1 MSLTQCW
8 SLFLSRSLIM
18 GLCPSKTPLVSIVI
32 PVFNVEKYL
41 RKCLDSLLQQTLHD
55 IEIVCVNDCST
66 DTSREILSHY
76 AQLDERI
83 CIIDLPENRKQGG
96 ARNAGI
102 RHSHAPFITFVDS
115 DDWIEPTMCECLYA
129 NALAHDADWV
139 CSDYFVYNSPDDCQR
154 QLNGHPSWF
163 DLPRD
168 ERNKSF
174 LLGNIRY
181 VSALYSRSLFVDND
195 LFFPEHLQYEDNAVV
210 TALYLASRKAVKVD
224 AAFYYYRCNNT
235 STTRSLNNYRFFD
248 RLETSRLFLDNMRRL
263 GFFARYQA
271 EVEFRFIQLFY
282 VNTVMVALS
291 QFVPPERAY
300 IERVAREMQQLM
312 PRFRQNPYYR
322 KRVSWRTRFLLSV
335 ISLHTGAAAVNAY
348 PARTSCP
355 SQASRYYST
364 PSKRPK
370 TPVYSKMSWSRRT
383 MKRYEASPSA
393 PEPPSPSFARLPR
406 QTTTLRSSMSSSRSS
421 ANTGKRAF
429 LTTIS
434 AASCQPRP

>member
-235 STTRSLNNYRFFD
+235 STTHGDLQLSFCAMLKVHGLQQVR
-248 RLETSRLFLDNMRRL
+248 
-263 GFFARYQA
+263 
-271 EVEFRFIQLFY
+271 IQVHELHAG
-282 VNTVMVALS
+282 MICELHALS
-291 QFVPPERAY
+291 PRADQDAL
-300 IERVAREMQQLM
+300 IRVH
-312 PRFRQNPYYR
+312 
-322 KRVSWRTRFLLSV
+322 LLQH
-335 ISLHTGAAAVNAY
+335 LTGKPDHHMVDAAVLA
-348 PARTSCP
+348 AHI
-355 SQASRYYST
+355 
-364 PSKRPK
+364 
-370 TPVYSKMSWSRRT
+370 
-383 MKRYEASPSA
+383 
-393 PEPPSPSFARLPR
+393 
-406 QTTTLRSSMSSSRSS
+406 
-421 ANTGKRAF
+421 AF
-429 LTTIS
+429 LSGCRTIDDAGLVADAGKALQGGIVLVYAVLDGDAGLDVIADDAHAWIEQAVVVYD
-434 AASCQPRP
+434 AAH

>member
-1 MSLTQCW
+1 
-8 SLFLSRSLIM
+8 M

-248 RLETSRLFLDNMRRL
+248 RLETSKIFLKHMTRL
-263 GFFARYQA
+263 GFYKKYPK
-271 EVEFRFIQLFY
+271 EVEYRFIELFY
-282 VNTVMVALS
+282 VNTVLISLS
-291 QFVPPERAY
+291 QFDPPARSY
-300 IERVAREMQQLM
+300 IEETQKEIRLII
-312 PRFRQNPYYR
+312 PNYDKNPYFK
-322 KRVSWRTRFLLSV
+322 KRVPFRIRSFLTLLSFN
-335 ISLHTGAAAVNAY
+335 ISLGI
-348 PARTSCP
+348 
-355 SQASRYYST
+355 
-364 PSKRPK
+364 
-370 TPVYSKMSWSRRT
+370 
-383 MKRYEASPSA
+383 
-393 PEPPSPSFARLPR
+393 
-406 QTTTLRSSMSSSRSS
+406 TLY
-421 ANTGKRAF
+421 KI
-429 LTTIS
+429 LKKK
-434 AASCQPRP
+434 

>member
-174 LLGNIRY
+174 LVGNIRY

-335 ISLHTGAAAVNAY
+335 ISLHTGLGIAIY
-348 PARTSCP
+348 RTCKFVSH
-355 SQASRYYST
+355 
-364 PSKRPK
+364 
-370 TPVYSKMSWSRRT
+370 
-383 MKRYEASPSA
+383 
-393 PEPPSPSFARLPR
+393 
-406 QTTTLRSSMSSSRSS
+406 
-421 ANTGKRAF
+421 
-429 LTTIS
+429 
-434 AASCQPRP
+434 